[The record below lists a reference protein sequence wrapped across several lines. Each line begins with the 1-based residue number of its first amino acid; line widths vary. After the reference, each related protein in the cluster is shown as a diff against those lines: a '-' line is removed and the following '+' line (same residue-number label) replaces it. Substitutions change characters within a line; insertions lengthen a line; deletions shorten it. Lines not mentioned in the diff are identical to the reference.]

1 MCGLAGVILG
11 KKRRRAEEREHL
23 AWLFTRLL
31 VLSESRGPHATGV
44 AWLNRDGEHRLFK
57 RPVSAGQ
64 FVIDKAFHEVMS
76 GIDNRT
82 TVLLGHTRWRT
93 RGDERVNR
101 NNHPIRAGDVIGTH
115 NGTIYNADYLFRR
128 FKLRRFAEVDSELL
142 FRLAARAARSGR
154 MDVEWFKERLRRC
167 RGQMTAVL
175 ASRLD
180 PETIL
185 VLKGNK
191 PLELRTHRKH
201 RAVLYA
207 SDPAFLDAVLAEE
220 RGWREL
226 SVPSMSMIVFRH
238 EVLTEFSRESLEFIV
253 QEKRGKAP

>member
-11 KKRRRAEEREHL
+11 KKRRRVEEREHL

-31 VLSESRGPHATGV
+31 VLSESRGPHATGM

-64 FVIDKAFHEVMS
+64 FVTDKAFHEVLA

-191 PLELRTHRKH
+191 PLEL
-201 RAVLYA
+201 YA
-207 SDPAFLDAVLAEE
+207 SDPAFLDAVLADE

-226 SVPSMSMIVFRH
+226 SVPAMSMIVFRH
-238 EVLTEFSRESLEFIV
+238 KVLTEFSRESLEFIV